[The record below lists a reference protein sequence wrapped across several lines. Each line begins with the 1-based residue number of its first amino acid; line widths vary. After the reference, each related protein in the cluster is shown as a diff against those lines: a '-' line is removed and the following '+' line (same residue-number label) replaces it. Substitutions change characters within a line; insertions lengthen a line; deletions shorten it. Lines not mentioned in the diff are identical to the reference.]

1 LLFDEKGMGENV
13 SCMGMTFPGERTGEG
28 AEGKADAYPGVTG
41 SGDRKVAWIISDP
54 PVGETMWRTMT
65 DVG

>member
-1 LLFDEKGMGENV
+1 MLFDEKGMGENV

-54 PVGETMWRTMT
+54 PRGGN
-65 DVG
+65 DVEDDD